1 MRAWLSPSAGRDPH
15 DVELL
20 LGRSGAAPDIGI
32 LVPGARTPWS
42 GHMAL
47 YAMPEVYAAISQHG
61 TTIVFLHTRPQ
72 AETCFQA
79 LWHPKQEGQPSALQ
93 PRRHHT
99 QHRTK
104 PPAPTAS
111 T

>member
-32 LVPGARTPWS
+32 LVPGARIPWS

-47 YAMPEVYAAISQHG
+47 YAMPEVYATIRQHG
-61 TTIVFLHTRPQ
+61 PTIVFVNTRPP
-72 AETCFQA
+72 AELCFQA
-79 LWHPKQEGQPSALQ
+79 LWTLNADCMPLAFQARKRVVWG
-93 PRRHHT
+93 
-99 QHRTK
+99 K
-104 PPAPTAS
+104 
-111 T
+111 